1 MIVTRAEVDAVR
13 PDQQAAVAFIRQARQ
28 QLRSALLAGV
38 DAESSFALAY
48 QATIKALTGAL
59 IAVGRRVTAGEAG
72 HLVLI
77 REARMRIGGDDVLFD
92 RLDRMRRTRH
102 QVFYEVSEVSR
113 RELETAQRDAQAL
126 IDLSAQFVLGQ
137 SERSS

>member
-1 MIVTRAEVDAVR
+1 MARAEVDAVR
-13 PDQQAAVAFIRQARQ
+13 PDQRAAVAFIRQARQ

-38 DAESSFALAY
+38 DAESSFGLSY
-48 QATIKALTGAL
+48 QAAIKGLTGAL
-59 IAVGRRVTAGEAG
+59 LAIGRRVTAGEAG

-77 REARMRIGGDDVLFD
+77 REARMRTGGDAALFD

-102 QVFYEVSEVSR
+102 QVFYEVAEVSR

-126 IDLSAQFVLGQ
+126 IDLSAQFVLSQ
-137 SERSS
+137 NERSS

>member
-1 MIVTRAEVDAVR
+1 
-13 PDQQAAVAFIRQARQ
+13 VAFIRQARR

-38 DAESSFALAY
+38 DAESSFGLSY
-48 QATIKALTGAL
+48 QAAIKGLTGAL
-59 IAVGRRVTAGEAG
+59 IAVGRRVTAGESG

-77 REARMRIGGDDVLFD
+77 REARGRLGGEEALFD

-102 QVFYEVSEVSR
+102 EVFYEVAEVSR

-126 IDLSAQFVLGQ
+126 IDLSARFVMRQ
-137 SERSS
+137 AERSS

>member
-1 MIVTRAEVDAVR
+1 MTRAEVDAVR
-13 PDQQAAVAFIRQARQ
+13 PDQQAAVAFIRQARR

-48 QATIKALTGAL
+48 QATIKGLTGAL

-102 QVFYEVSEVSR
+102 QVFYEVAEVSR
-113 RELETAQRDAQAL
+113 RELESAQRDAQAL